1 MAKAL
6 LARRIVASKSPYKVS
21 YARLAA
27 SVFNTPKEVDTAV
40 AAVRTLAA
48 AWPPCGYVFGLY
60 RAWAAL

>member
-1 MAKAL
+1 LEGLSPDAVAKAL

-48 AWPPCGYVFGLY
+48 A
-60 RAWAAL
+60 